1 MWAWQT
7 GVCAPVCQFECVC
20 RWREWGGQ
28 PELRPPHSLTF
39 TTNPLLGK
47 GSTLELKVT
56 PMQRFFATPIFKGVI
71 RPVGQIIVFII
82 GTGAILSM
90 LMLLFALLARGSA
103 VDLNVQQ
110 KNNIDI
116 ITYTLTNLPQ
126 VLIDGVV
133 LGFVYA
139 AIALGYTMVYGVLEF
154 INFAH
159 SEIFAIGAFVGVEIL
174 IALNNAG
181 LLSGASLL
189 ASYGWLVFAIVA
201 GMLAAGI
208 AAVVIERVAYRPLR
222 NAPRLVP
229 LISAIGVS
237 FFLQD
242 AIRLTESL
250 TTGQFNRIIPTFGN
264 FDQRMALFSYQVG
277 SSPVN
282 IAVEIKSVWVTAAAL
297 LMLVGLNYLVN
308 VTKLGKAIRAVA
320 QSQSSANLM
329 GINVNLIISLTFL
342 VGGALGGA
350 AGVLYA
356 LKFTRIDPYV
366 GFFPGLK
373 AFTAA
378 VLGGIGNITGAL
390 LGGIVLGM
398 LETFAGSYLSVFT
411 MGAAGAEYK
420 DILAF
425 AILILVLIFRPSG
438 LLGEQ
443 VAQKA

>member
-1 MWAWQT
+1 M
-7 GVCAPVCQFECVC
+7 
-20 RWREWGGQ
+20 
-28 PELRPPHSLTF
+28 LDLLDSL
-39 TTNPLLGK
+39 LWK
-47 GSTLELKVT
+47 GHL
-56 PMQRFFATPIFKGVI
+56 MQRITTSPIFKGVI
-71 RPVGQIIVFII
+71 LPLGQIIIFIA
-82 GTGAILSM
+82 GTGLVLS
-90 LMLLFALLARGSA
+90 LLITLFALLARGTA
-103 VDLNVQQ
+103 IDQAVQQ
-110 KNNIDI
+110 SQNINI
-116 ITYTLTNLPQ
+116 MTYTLMNLPQ

-174 IALNNAG
+174 IALKSGGAMV
-181 LLSGASLL
+181 GASVLMT
-189 ASYGWLVFAIVA
+189 YVWLIIAIIA
-201 GMLAAGI
+201 GMAASGTT
-208 AAVVIERVAYRPLR
+208 AVLVERIAYRPLR

-242 AIRLTESL
+242 LIRLVESL
-250 TTGQFNRIIPTFGN
+250 TTGQFNRIIPSFGD
-264 FDQRMALFSYQVG
+264 FDNRLPLFSYKLG
-277 SSPVN
+277 ATPVN
-282 IAVEIKSVWVTAAAL
+282 VDVQIKSVCVIVAAL

-308 VTKLGKAIRAVA
+308 VTKLGKAIRSVA
-320 QSQSSANLM
+320 QSQSSASLM
-329 GINVNLIISLTFL
+329 GINVNRIISLTFL
-342 VGGALGGA
+342 IGGALGGA

-366 GFFPGLK
+366 GFFPGIK

-378 VLGGIGNITGAL
+378 VMGGIGNITGAL
-390 LGGIVLGM
+390 LGGMVLGM

-425 AILILVLIFRPSG
+425 LILIIVLIFRPSG

-443 VAQKA
+443 VGQKA

>member
-1 MWAWQT
+1 
-7 GVCAPVCQFECVC
+7 
-20 RWREWGGQ
+20 
-28 PELRPPHSLTF
+28 
-39 TTNPLLGK
+39 
-47 GSTLELKVT
+47 
-56 PMQRFFATPIFKGVI
+56 MQRFRSSPLYLGVLQPILQIFA
-71 RPVGQIIVFII
+71 FII
-82 GTGAILSM
+82 GTGLVLSL
-90 LMLLFALLARGSA
+90 LMLILAFLSRGSA
-103 VDLNVQQ
+103 IDRMILD
-110 KNNIDI
+110 KNKMDI
-116 ITYTLTNLPQ
+116 LTYTLVNLPQ

-133 LGFVYA
+133 IGFVYA

-174 IALNNAG
+174 IALNERGMLAG
-181 LLSGASLL
+181 ISVL
-189 ASYGWLVFAIVA
+189 AAYGWMIVAIVA
-201 GMLAAGI
+201 GMAAAG
-208 AAVVIERVAYRPLR
+208 ASAVLVERLAYRPLR

-242 AIRLTESL
+242 AIRLVESL
-250 TTGQFNRIIPTFGN
+250 TTGQFQRISPNFGN
-264 FDQRMALFSYQVG
+264 FDSRMLLFNF
-277 SSPVN
+277 PVN
-282 IAVEIKSVWVTAAAL
+282 QINVNVNVEVRSVWVMAAAL
-297 LMLVGLNYLVN
+297 LMVVGLNYLVN
-308 VTKLGKAIRAVA
+308 VTKIGKAIRAVA
-320 QSQSSANLM
+320 QSQPSANLM
-329 GINVNLIISLTFL
+329 GINVNRIISLTFL
-342 VGGALGGA
+342 IGGALGGA

-378 VLGGIGNITGAL
+378 VMGGIGNLTGAL
-390 LGGIVLGM
+390 LGGMVLGM

>member
-1 MWAWQT
+1 MM
-7 GVCAPVCQFECVC
+7 V
-20 RWREWGGQ
+20 
-28 PELRPPHSLTF
+28 
-39 TTNPLLGK
+39 
-47 GSTLELKVT
+47 
-56 PMQRFFATPIFKGVI
+56 
-71 RPVGQIIVFII
+71 
-82 GTGAILSM
+82 
-90 LMLLFALLARGSA
+90 FALLARGSA
-103 VDLNVQQ
+103 VDKAVISNNNV
-110 KNNIDI
+110 DI
-116 ITYTLTNLPQ
+116 ITYTLNNLPQ

-181 LLSGASLL
+181 VLASASLWG
-189 ASYGWLVFAIVA
+189 AYAWLIVA
-201 GMLAAGI
+201 ILAGMAAAGA
-208 AAVVIERVAYRPLR
+208 AAVIVERVAYRPLR

-242 AIRLTESL
+242 LIRLVESL
-250 TTGQFNRIIPTFGN
+250 TTGQFNRIMPPFGN
-264 FDQRMALFSYQVG
+264 FDSRLSLFAFSVG
-277 SSPVN
+277 TSRVN
-282 IAVEIKSVWVTAAAL
+282 VDVGVKSVWVIGAAL

-342 VGGALGGA
+342 IGGALGGA

-356 LKFTRIDPYV
+356 LKFTRIDPYI
-366 GFFPGLK
+366 GFFPGIK

-378 VLGGIGNITGAL
+378 VMGGIGNITGAL

-411 MGAAGAEYK
+411 MGSFGAEYK

-425 AILILVLIFRPSG
+425 GILILVLIFRPSG

-443 VAQKA
+443 VGQKA

>member
-1 MWAWQT
+1 
-7 GVCAPVCQFECVC
+7 
-20 RWREWGGQ
+20 
-28 PELRPPHSLTF
+28 
-39 TTNPLLGK
+39 
-47 GSTLELKVT
+47 
-56 PMQRFFATPIFKGVI
+56 MQRFIRSPLYQGVLRPIF
-71 RPVGQIIVFII
+71 QILIFIL
-82 GTGAILSM
+82 GTGAVLSI
-90 LMLLFALLARGSA
+90 LMLILAWLASGTAIDQA
-103 VDLNVQQ
+103 VLE
-110 KNNIDI
+110 KNGVSIMSF
-116 ITYTLTNLPQ
+116 TLANLPQ

-159 SEIFAIGAFVGVEIL
+159 SEIFAIGAFVGVEVL
-174 IALNNAG
+174 IALNSGG
-181 LLSGASLL
+181 LLAGATLL
-189 ASYGWLVFAIVA
+189 GAYGWLVFAIFA
-201 GMLAAGI
+201 GMAAAGTT
-208 AAVVIERVAYRPLR
+208 AVLVERIAYRPLR

-242 AIRLTESL
+242 TIRLTESL
-250 TTGQFNRIIPTFGN
+250 TSGQFHRIIPSFGN
-264 FDQRMALFSYQVG
+264 FDDRLPLFSFPLSGNAIDVDIE
-277 SSPVN
+277 V
-282 IAVEIKSVWVTAAAL
+282 KSLWVMAAAL

-308 VTKLGKAIRAVA
+308 VTKIGKAIRAVA
-320 QSQSSANLM
+320 QSQPSANLM
-329 GINVNLIISLTFL
+329 GINVNRIISLTFL
-342 VGGALGGA
+342 IGGALGGA

-356 LKFTRIDPYV
+356 LKFTRIDPFV

-378 VLGGIGNITGAL
+378 VMGGIGNLTGAL
-390 LGGIVLGM
+390 LGGMVLGM
-398 LETFAGSYLSVFT
+398 LETFAGSYLSAFT

-443 VAQKA
+443 VSQKA

>member
-1 MWAWQT
+1 
-7 GVCAPVCQFECVC
+7 
-20 RWREWGGQ
+20 
-28 PELRPPHSLTF
+28 
-39 TTNPLLGK
+39 
-47 GSTLELKVT
+47 
-56 PMQRFFATPIFKGVI
+56 MQRFTTSPIFKGVI
-71 RPVGQIIVFII
+71 RPVGQIIVFILAT
-82 GTGAILSM
+82 GTILSV
-90 LMLLFALLARGSA
+90 LLLIMALLAGGSPIDQA
-103 VDLNVQQ
+103 VQRNSGMTIMTFTV
-110 KNNIDI
+110 
-116 ITYTLTNLPQ
+116 TNLPQ

-159 SEIFAIGAFVGVEIL
+159 SEIFAIGAFVGVEFL
-174 IALNNAG
+174 IAVNSAG
-181 LLSGASLL
+181 WLAGASVLGAYAWLIGAILL
-189 ASYGWLVFAIVA
+189 
-201 GMLAAGI
+201 GMAAAGTT
-208 AAVVIERVAYRPLR
+208 AVLVERIAYRPLR

-242 AIRLTESL
+242 VIRLVESL
-250 TTGQFNRIIPTFGN
+250 TTGQFHRIIPTFGN
-264 FDQRMALFSYQVG
+264 FDDRLSLFNFAVSG
-277 SSPVN
+277 TPVHV
-282 IAVEIKSVWVTAAAL
+282 AVEVKSVWVMAAAM

-308 VTKLGKAIRAVA
+308 VTKVGKAIRAVA
-320 QSQSSANLM
+320 QSQPSANLM
-329 GINVNLIISLTFL
+329 GINVNRIISLTFL

-356 LKFTRIDPYV
+356 LKFTRIDPFV

-378 VLGGIGNITGAL
+378 VMGGIGNITGAL

-398 LETFAGSYLSVFT
+398 LETFAGSYLSAFT
-411 MGAAGAEYK
+411 MGAAGTEYK

-425 AILILVLIFRPSG
+425 VILIMVLIFRPSG

-443 VAQKA
+443 VGQKA